1 MTKEEAGKL
10 YTAGI
15 LLSKPVDGIDCTV
28 QLFREIIYNAF
39 IKGVEWSENQGVTYE
54 DTIYN
59 FIDDE
64 GNTKNKYL
72 SLTNEGEKEALE
84 KGNFEPG
91 DDVTIQIKKKILS
104 N

>member
-10 YTAGI
+10 YTAGV
-15 LLSKPVDGIDCTV
+15 LLSKPGEGIDCTV

-54 DTIYN
+54 DIVYM

-64 GNTKNKYL
+64 GNDCDKHLN
-72 SLTNEGEKEALE
+72 LTNDGEKEALE
-84 KGNFEPG
+84 KGNFNVG
-91 DDVTIQIKKKILS
+91 DNVIVQIKKIDLK